1 MASWIVV
8 WFVIGIVST
17 VAILAC
23 LVGLVRHLLI
33 LGRSVK
39 QLREEIQPIADE
51 LSSEGQKAGEH
62 TSAIGARRRGSSTRA
77 SGKASG

>member
-23 LVGLVRHLLI
+23 LVGLARHLLI

-39 QLREEIQPIADE
+39 RLQEAIQPIADDVAR
-51 LSSEGQKAGEH
+51 EGQRAGEH
-62 TSAIGARRRGSSTRA
+62 TAAIGNRSRGGSSTRA
-77 SGKASG
+77 SG

>member
-1 MASWIVV
+1 VASWLVT

-23 LVGLVRHLLI
+23 LVGLIRHMLI

-39 QLREEIQPIADE
+39 LLQEEIQPIADDVAR
-51 LSSEGQKAGEH
+51 EGQKASEH
-62 TSAIGARRRGSSTRA
+62 SAAIAARRHDGSSTRG
-77 SGKASG
+77 SG